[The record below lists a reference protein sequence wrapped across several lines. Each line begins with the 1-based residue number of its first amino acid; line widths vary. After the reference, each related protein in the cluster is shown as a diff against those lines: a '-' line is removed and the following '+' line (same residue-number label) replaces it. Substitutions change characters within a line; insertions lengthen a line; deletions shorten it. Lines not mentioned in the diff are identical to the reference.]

1 MLAFEGGANALISA
15 ILATPFDGRFCVYG
29 SHGWIEIRD
38 NTHPENPTGW
48 NVTTQLRGQERT
60 THFMPPAPTVRFNL
74 EAFAKGIRGV
84 SDYPVMQTEMLA
96 NVAALEA
103 IMRSVETKQLE
114 IVKH

>member
-1 MLAFEGGANALISA
+1 
-15 ILATPFDGRFCVYG
+15 
-29 SHGWIEIRD
+29 
-38 NTHPENPTGW
+38 
-48 NVTTQLRGQERT
+48 
-60 THFMPPAPTVRFNL
+60 MPPAPTVRFNL

-84 SDYPVMQTEMLA
+84 SDYPVMQAEMLA